1 MTVGIIPST
10 IRFLFA
16 LNDPDALGA
25 GNVNTALLPDK
36 SLIVLPFNER
46 AAVFI

>member
-10 IRFLFA
+10 IRSLFA

-36 SLIVLPFNER
+36 SLIVLPFKER